1 MSIPLLCIA
10 LLALLCIGLG
20 FNVSMVRSKTST
32 MYASTTD
39 PEDAL
44 YKAQRAHGNTVEY
57 APILAL
63 LIFILS
69 QSPQPSW
76 VLWSMILVTFCR
88 YLFVV
93 GIVVPVTMAEP
104 NKMRFIGS
112 LGTYLGGLALV
123 VAVALQ
129 AIG

>member
-1 MSIPLLCIA
+1 MSIPLICIA
-10 LLALLCIGLG
+10 LLALLCICLG
-20 FNVSMVRSKTST
+20 FNVSMVRSNTDT
-32 MYASTTD
+32 LYAGSID
-39 PEDAL
+39 PSDAL

-57 APILAL
+57 APVLAL

-76 VLWSMILVTFCR
+76 VLWSMIGVTFCR
-88 YLFVV
+88 YLFVM
-93 GIVVPVTMAEP
+93 GIIVPATMAEP
-104 NKMRFIGS
+104 NKMRFIGA
-112 LGTYLGGLALV
+112 LGTYLGGLALT